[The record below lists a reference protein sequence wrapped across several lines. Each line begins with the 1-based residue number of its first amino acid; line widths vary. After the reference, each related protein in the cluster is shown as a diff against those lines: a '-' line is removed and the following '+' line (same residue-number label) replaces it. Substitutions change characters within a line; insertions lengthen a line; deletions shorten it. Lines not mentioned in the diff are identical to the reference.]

1 MIDFA
6 IEFAAKAHRNQV
18 RKGTDIPYIAH
29 PYAVGLLLLGAG
41 CSEEIVVAGILHD
54 TVEDTPITLEEIRE
68 NFGEKVAAIVEG
80 CSEPDKS
87 LPWEARK
94 RHTIEFLRTAPLEVR
109 LVACADKFHNLRT
122 IVAEYQKIGD
132 AVWKRFNRGRKE
144 QEWYYRALAESL
156 YNPLDAPE
164 KASLF
169 QQLRNEVE
177 NVFGITEKLG
187 V

>member
-18 RKGTDIPYIAH
+18 RKGADIPYIVH

-41 CSEEIVVAGILHD
+41 CSEEVVVAGILHD
-54 TVEDTPITLEEIRE
+54 TVEDTPITLEEIRK
-68 NFGEKVAAIVEG
+68 NFGEKVASIVEG

-109 LVACADKFHNLRT
+109 MVACADKLHNLRT
-122 IVAEYQKIGD
+122 IAAEYQKIGD

-144 QEWYYRALAESL
+144 QEWYYRALVESL
-156 YNPLDAPE
+156 CHPFDAPE